1 MDTYMNTIRYVMGG
15 GKEGSCSTEGEYYFH
30 YNKEFD
36 LPELKATHFKRF
48 NI

>member
-1 MDTYMNTIRYVMGG
+1 MNIIRYVMGG
-15 GKEGSCSTEGEYYFH
+15 GKQGFCCMEGEYYFY

-36 LPELKATHFKRF
+36 FLELKGIYFKRF